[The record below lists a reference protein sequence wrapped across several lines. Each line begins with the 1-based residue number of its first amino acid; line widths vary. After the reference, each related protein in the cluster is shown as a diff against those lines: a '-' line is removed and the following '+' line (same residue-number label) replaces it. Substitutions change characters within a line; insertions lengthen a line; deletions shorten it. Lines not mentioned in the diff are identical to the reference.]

1 MRIGEL
7 AEASGVSARS
17 LRYYEGL
24 GLIHSER
31 TAGGWRDFDP
41 EMIERVVLIQHLF
54 AAGLA
59 TSTID
64 EVLPCLEAP
73 PEKRN
78 GVMEQLLAQ
87 EAERIACK
95 QRELDREL
103 EVLQALR
110 RDTALPG
117 TAFDGAP
124 NPSR

>member
-1 MRIGEL
+1 L
-7 AEASGVSARS
+7 
-17 LRYYEGL
+17 
-24 GLIHSER
+24 
-31 TAGGWRDFDP
+31 P
-41 EMIERVVLIQHLF
+41 PPRVATQHLF

-59 TSTID
+59 SSTID

-73 PEKRN
+73 PEERN

-103 EVLQALR
+103 DTLQALR

-117 TAFDGAP
+117 TEFDTAAS
-124 NPSR
+124 PSK